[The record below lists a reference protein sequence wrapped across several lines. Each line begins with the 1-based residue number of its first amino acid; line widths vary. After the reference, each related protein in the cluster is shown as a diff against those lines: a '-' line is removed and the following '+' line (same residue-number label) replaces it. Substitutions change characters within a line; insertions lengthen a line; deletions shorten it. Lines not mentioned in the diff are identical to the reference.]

1 MEWHFSRHAF
11 CTLASSFIRNY
22 SESKF
27 SFSPARGHK
36 NGPTTRRLRGKF
48 LSSSIQFACKKE
60 SAAALTVART
70 QDGCKSDAWW
80 ETFIMTASEWFCYW
94 REINSGPR
102 KLIPRKSVPT
112 LSQPYDHIYSVLRW
126 TGRMPCSFF
135 FIWDTLVTNLSV
147 LSKSTL
153 IQTGVFPWYRSGWKK
168 KGKKERKC
176 LPRTRHHLHL
186 LFEGKPD
193 FGTCCFPSLELWA
206 NGHIFTHF
214 SHHDAPHSTISQLMS
229 HPPARPALMV
239 ITPGRFD
246 VHRFILTKNP
256 TSSQIQEHTEVTLMV
271 TGDIRG
277 CCHASVFLQ

>member
-1 MEWHFSRHAF
+1 
-11 CTLASSFIRNY
+11 
-22 SESKF
+22 
-27 SFSPARGHK
+27 
-36 NGPTTRRLRGKF
+36 
-48 LSSSIQFACKKE
+48 
-60 SAAALTVART
+60 
-70 QDGCKSDAWW
+70 
-80 ETFIMTASEWFCYW
+80 MTASEWFYYW
-94 REINSGPR
+94 REINSGPW
-102 KLIPRKSVPT
+102 KLIPRKSVPA
-112 LSQPYDHIYSVLRW
+112 LSQPYDHIYPVLWR
-126 TGRMPCSFF
+126 TGRMLCSFF
-135 FIWDTLVTNLSV
+135 FIQDTLVTHLSA

-153 IQTGVFPWYRSGWKK
+153 TQTRVFPGHRSGWKKKKK

-193 FGTCCFPSLELWA
+193 FGTCCFPSLELCA
-206 NGHIFTHF
+206 NGHVFTRS
-214 SHHDAPHSTISQLMS
+214 SHHYAPHSTISQLMS

-246 VHRFILTKNP
+246 VHRFILTKKP